1 MGYDVAFQVFY
12 TMVLDP
18 HGWGCGEEPGQ
29 GGGTIEEQLFP
40 TNRKASIPRR
50 A

>member
-12 TMVLDP
+12 TMALDP

-29 GGGTIEEQLFP
+29 GGGTIIPYKQESLHP
-40 TNRKASIPRR
+40 KKSIG
-50 A
+50 